1 MTTDDNHTTRL
12 NVSLPETHATHVLS
26 IEFFYAGKTYPVNMN
41 KLPFMIGREEQTCDL
56 VIDSPMTSRNHCSI
70 EIRENQLGLL
80 DKSTNGTFVKLG
92 RSDSVFIRNEFCPLV
107 GQGYIKLGEALSL
120 DDPQLLMFKVVSR

>member
-1 MTTDDNHTTRL
+1 
-12 NVSLPETHATHVLS
+12 
-26 IEFFYAGKTYPVNMN
+26 
-41 KLPFMIGREEQTCDL
+41 MIGREEQSCDL

-107 GQGYIKLGEALSL
+107 GQGYIKLG
-120 DDPQLLMFKVVSR
+120 KR